1 MKQMIKRLTAK
12 RLAGALFALACMGLM
27 VLLSAHG
34 ASAAPLT
41 LGTSDTYGLDTTP
54 YQGVVGETGS
64 YINNMI
70 STYGV
75 PAILISVAIGGWMFV
90 KRVAKSAFH

>member
-1 MKQMIKRLTAK
+1 MKTMIKRFGAR
-12 RLAGALFALACMGLM
+12 RLAMAFCAFAFALAFA
-27 VLLSAHG
+27 VLSAHS
-34 ASAAPLT
+34 ASATPLT
-41 LGTSDTYGLDTTP
+41 LGTADTYGLDTAP